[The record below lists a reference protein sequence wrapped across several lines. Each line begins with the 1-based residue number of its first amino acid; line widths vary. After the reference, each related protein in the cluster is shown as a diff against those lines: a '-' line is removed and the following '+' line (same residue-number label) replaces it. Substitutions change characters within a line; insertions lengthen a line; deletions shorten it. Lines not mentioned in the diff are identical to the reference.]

1 MAVVASQPP
10 VNYLAGV
17 SQAAPFQPFHLSGVG
32 IPAFYHTFTEDFD
45 DNDVYTTGQRYTL
58 TTTPGTGTLA
68 GTNGDG
74 GLALFTTSGASGD
87 AVGIQQVNGSWTNTA
102 VKKLFFVTKLQMA
115 TVATSSMIAGLIST
129 NATPFTAVADGIWFR
144 WTGGG
149 ALTINS
155 AIGSTV
161 TSATIPAAAYTM
173 ANATNIELAFEVTRQ
188 GDILAYVDT
197 QLVGYIPQST
207 LGTSTNPQNSGPVS
221 RITAPSIT
229 TAILKPT
236 LFLQTN
242 SAATKTMTVDFMV
255 TAKER

>member
-1 MAVVASQPP
+1 MAIVPSQPP
-10 VNYLAGV
+10 VAYTSGIT
-17 SQAAPFQPFHLSGVG
+17 QAQPFQPFSDCGVG
-32 IPAFYHTFTEDFD
+32 VPVFYHTFAEDFD
-45 DNDVYTTGQRYTL
+45 DGDIYTSGQRYTI

-68 GTNGDG
+68 TTPGDG

-87 AVGIQQVNGSWTNTA
+87 AVGIQTANGLYTNTA
-102 VKKLFFVTKLQMA
+102 IKKLFYAVKLQMA

-129 NATPFTAVADGIWFR
+129 NATPFTSVADGIWFR

-155 AIGSTV
+155 AIGSVV

-197 QLVGYIPQST
+197 QLVGFVPQSNI
-207 LGTSTNPQNSGPVS
+207 GTSGNPQNAGAVA

-229 TAILKPT
+229 TAVLKPT

-242 SAATKTMTVDFMV
+242 SAATKTLTADFMV
-255 TAKER
+255 TSKER